1 VGCPDAVRYAVS
13 HVDLEDDRSRFT
25 TATLPPPSFSDGA
38 HIASMHDDDPKPI
51 ALATCVEASLNSS
64 LDGFDL
70 PRARLYGVSVVDPI
84 GVTKH
89 EDGALRV
96 TFLAEHGDVYELLDA
111 PSSAIAR
118 MFDAAV
124 VLTCGW
130 AAPLDR
136 DDDGE
141 SEDESTSE
149 TSDESVPPSQHPL
162 RRRVR
167 LVVVVCDRGVA
178 SVLRFADT
186 PNDVVTDA
194 GAARGSLADAVKD
207 LWNDPKVIV
216 SRQSDD
222 PARFAS

>member
-1 VGCPDAVRYAVS
+1 MDKYNSPK
-13 HVDLEDDRSRFT
+13 FT
-25 TATLPPPSFSDGA
+25 FCV
-38 HIASMHDDDPKPI
+38 HIAGMHDDDPTPI
-51 ALATCVEASLNSS
+51 ALATCVEASLNIS
-64 LDGFDL
+64 LDGFEL
-70 PRARLYGVSVVDPI
+70 PRARLYGVSIVDPRGI
-84 GVTKH
+84 ATLQ
-89 EDGALRV
+89 DGSLRIS
-96 TFLAEHGDVYELLDA
+96 FLAEHGDVYELLDA

-136 DDDGE
+136 EDQDDKTRSD
-141 SEDESTSE
+141 DEI
-149 TSDESVPPSQHPL
+149 SDAVNDEVPPSQHPL

-167 LVVVVCDRGVA
+167 LVVAVCDKGVA

-186 PNDVVTDA
+186 PNDIVTDA

-216 SRQSDD
+216 SRESVN
-222 PARFAS
+222 

>member
-1 VGCPDAVRYAVS
+1 MQS
-13 HVDLEDDRSRFT
+13 
-25 TATLPPPSFSDGA
+25 PSFSDGA

-89 EDGALRV
+89 EDGALRI

-136 DDDGE
+136 DHDGDHDGE
-141 SEDESTSE
+141 DTSSDQSELLDESSR
-149 TSDESVPPSQHPL
+149 ESVPPSQHPL

-167 LVVVVCDRGVA
+167 LVVAVCDRGVA

-186 PNDVVTDA
+186 PNDVITDA
-194 GAARGSLADAVKD
+194 GAARGSLADAVKN

-222 PARFAS
+222 PARFSS

>member
-1 VGCPDAVRYAVS
+1 
-13 HVDLEDDRSRFT
+13 
-25 TATLPPPSFSDGA
+25 
-38 HIASMHDDDPKPI
+38 MHDDDPKPI

-84 GVTKH
+84 GVAKH
-89 EDGALRV
+89 QDGSLRIS
-96 TFLAEHGDVYELLDA
+96 FLAEHGDVYELLDA

-141 SEDESTSE
+141 DTSNDQSELLDESSR
-149 TSDESVPPSQHPL
+149 ESVPPSQHPL

-167 LVVVVCDRGVA
+167 LVVAVCDRGVA

-186 PNDVVTDA
+186 PNDVITDA
-194 GAARGSLADAVKD
+194 GAARGSLADAVKN

-222 PARFAS
+222 PARFSS

>member
-1 VGCPDAVRYAVS
+1 MRYAVS
-13 HVDLEDDRSRFT
+13 RVDRGDSSSRFT
-25 TATLPPPSFSDGA
+25 SANLPPPSFLDGA
-38 HIASMHDDDPKPI
+38 HIAGMHDDDPKPI

-89 EDGALRV
+89 EDGALRI

-136 DDDGE
+136 DDGD
-141 SEDESTSE
+141 DH
-149 TSDESVPPSQHPL
+149 SDSGPPSQHPL

-167 LVVVVCDRGVA
+167 LVVAVCDRGVA

-186 PNDVVTDA
+186 PKDVITDA

-222 PARFAS
+222 PARFSS